1 MKLFIYIGPI
11 LSILAISYVLDRVYR
26 KTRIAI
32 LKGVFK
38 GLFAGFIF
46 TIFLY
51 SGIIFLSCFDSE
63 YMYKLLEF
71 TWPPIHFLIEL
82 VISQLNLN
90 RYFHFQ
96 TFSMVFYI
104 CLGVA
109 QWMLLGMF
117 LDFVVEFVKKYKNRT
132 GIRDGS

>member
-1 MKLFIYIGPI
+1 
-11 LSILAISYVLDRVYR
+11 
-26 KTRIAI
+26 
-32 LKGVFK
+32 
-38 GLFAGFIF
+38 
-46 TIFLY
+46 
-51 SGIIFLSCFDSE
+51 
-63 YMYKLLEF
+63 MYKLLEF